1 MNQFRNDAEATSE
14 LASTLTGSEIEI
26 ETNLLSQTMATIAN
40 YAQATTQIIEHQT
53 ALTDRVASFADN
65 FASAPMLETD
75 IADIDGLIALGES
88 LNIG

>member
-1 MNQFRNDAEATSE
+1 MDTLVISPLVIGQLDNDPLETSRNALVEG
-14 LASTLTGSEIEI
+14 ASSTGQ
-26 ETNLLSQTMATIAN
+26 LIAN

-53 ALTDRVASFADN
+53 ALTDRVVSFADN